1 MINKY
6 TKLGILNIL
15 FFTFVFVLHVGLLQP
30 AVTSAQTATAGLSQ
44 PCDEDGGVYCT
55 YPLSCVNN
63 VCIDLEAGSES
74 GTVGQYCDVGSG
86 IGCITGLNCGDNNK
100 CYDPNTQNSGSGG
113 NGGGSSGGGSSGG
126 KIDCPAGLSDVNGI
140 CLPSNVS
147 VPKTGIA
154 GSSTLV
160 ELMTKVIQL
169 LLTFA
174 GIIAV
179 VFLVLGGYW
188 YMASGG
194 NEELAEK
201 GKKTIVNF
209 VLGLVVIIMAY
220 AIVTILF
227 NTLTSDRYIP

>member
-1 MINKY
+1 MNK
-6 TKLGILNIL
+6 KNIMKQSLKIKFLSLAIFSL
-15 FFTFVFVLHVGLLQP
+15 FFAFHSVIFAQIANVGDQCFDNGDC
-30 AVTSAQTATAGLSQ
+30 VTSYCAPNGFCANQDPNARATLGQ
-44 PCDEDGGVYCT
+44 DCDNAFGRLCQE
-55 YPLSCVNN
+55 
-63 VCIDLEAGSES
+63 
-74 GTVGQYCDVGSG
+74 
-86 IGCITGLNCGDNNK
+86 GLNCGTDNK
-100 CYDPNTQNSGSGG
+100 CYDPTKT
-113 NGGGSSGGGSSGG
+113 NGGGGGTSSGGGGTNNGG
-126 KIDCPAGLSDVNGI
+126 GNVSCPDGLENKNGI
-140 CLPSNVS
+140 CLPKNSIF
-147 VPKTGIA
+147 PKTGIA

-160 ELMTKVIQL
+160 ELVTKVIQFL
-169 LLTFA
+169 LFFA

-227 NTLTSDRYIP
+227 NTLTSNNFTPQ